1 MNEYELMFI
10 VRPEADSDAVTGV
23 NEQMAAWISA
33 QGGEVLQT
41 NVWGRRK
48 LAYAI
53 EKQTE
58 GTYVVM
64 NLRLESLALA
74 EVERNIR
81 LHEQI
86 LRYMFVRQGE

>member
-1 MNEYELMFI
+1 MFI
-10 VRPEADSDAVTGV
+10 VHPEADSDAVTGV
-23 NEQMAAWISA
+23 SEQVAAWIGG
-33 QGGEVLQT
+33 QGGEVTQT

-48 LAYAI
+48 LAFAI

-58 GTYVVM
+58 GTYVLM
-64 NLRLESLALA
+64 NLRLAGPALA

>member
-1 MNEYELMFI
+1 MNEYELMYI
-10 VRPEADSDAVTGV
+10 VHPEADSDAVTSV
-23 NEQMAAWISA
+23 NEQVTAWIGA

-48 LAYAI
+48 LAFAI
-53 EKQTE
+53 EKQSE

-64 NLRLESLALA
+64 NLRLAGPALS

-81 LHEQI
+81 LYEQV

>member
-10 VRPEADSDAVTGV
+10 VHPEADSDAVAAV
-23 NEQMAAWISA
+23 NEQVATWIGG
-33 QGGEVLQT
+33 QGGEVTQT

-48 LAYAI
+48 LAFAI

-58 GTYVVM
+58 GTYVLM
-64 NLRLESLALA
+64 NLRLAGPALA
-74 EVERNIR
+74 EVERNLR
-81 LHEQI
+81 LHEQV

>member
-1 MNEYELMFI
+1 MFI
-10 VRPEADSDAVTGV
+10 VHPEADSDAVAGI
-23 NEQMAAWISA
+23 NEQVAAWIGA
-33 QGGEVLQT
+33 QGGEVTQT

-48 LAYAI
+48 LAFAI

>member
-1 MNEYELMFI
+1 VNEYELMYI
-10 VRPEADSDAVTGV
+10 VHPEADSDAVTGV
-23 NEQMAAWISA
+23 NEQMAAWIGA

-48 LAYAI
+48 LAFAI
-53 EKQTE
+53 EKQNE
-58 GTYVVM
+58 GTYVLM
-64 NLRLESLALA
+64 NLRLAGSALA
-74 EVERNIR
+74 EVERTIR

>member
-1 MNEYELMFI
+1 MFI
-10 VRPEADSDAVTGV
+10 VHPEADSDAVTSV
-23 NEQMAAWISA
+23 NEQVTAWIGA

-48 LAYAI
+48 LAFAI
-53 EKQTE
+53 DKHSE

-64 NLRLESLALA
+64 NLRLAGLALA

-81 LHEQI
+81 LHERI
-86 LRYMFVRQGE
+86 LRYIFVRQGE

>member
-1 MNEYELMFI
+1 M
-10 VRPEADSDAVTGV
+10 
-23 NEQMAAWISA
+23 
-33 QGGEVLQT
+33 LQT

-53 EKQTE
+53 DKQTE
-58 GTYVVM
+58 GTYVLM
-64 NLRLESLALA
+64 NLRLAGLALA

-81 LHEQI
+81 LHEQV

>member
-23 NEQMAAWISA
+23 NEQVAAWIGA

-53 EKQTE
+53 DKQTE
-58 GTYVVM
+58 GTYVLM
-64 NLRLESLALA
+64 NLRLAGLALA

-81 LHEQI
+81 LHEQV

>member
-1 MNEYELMFI
+1 MFI
-10 VRPEADSDAVTGV
+10 VHPEADSDAVTGV
-23 NEQMAAWISA
+23 SEQLAAWIGA

-53 EKQTE
+53 EKQSE

-64 NLRLESLALA
+64 TLKLAGSALA

>member
-1 MNEYELMFI
+1 VNEYELMFI

-23 NEQMAAWISA
+23 NEQVAAWIGA

-53 EKQTE
+53 DKQTE
-58 GTYVVM
+58 GTYVLM
-64 NLRLESLALA
+64 NLRLAGLALA

-81 LHEQI
+81 LHEQV

>member
-23 NEQMAAWISA
+23 NEQVAAWIGA

-48 LAYAI
+48 LAFAI
-53 EKQTE
+53 DKQTE
-58 GTYVVM
+58 GTYVLM
-64 NLRLESLALA
+64 TLRLAGLALA

-81 LHEQI
+81 LHEQV

>member
-1 MNEYELMFI
+1 MFI

-23 NEQMAAWISA
+23 NEQVAAWIGA
-33 QGGEVLQT
+33 QGGEVIQT

-53 EKQTE
+53 DKQTE
-58 GTYVVM
+58 GTYVLM
-64 NLRLESLALA
+64 NLRLAGLALA

-81 LHEQI
+81 LHEQV

>member
-10 VRPEADSDAVTGV
+10 VHPEADSDAVTGV
-23 NEQMAAWISA
+23 SEQLAAWIGA

-53 EKQTE
+53 EKQSE

-64 NLRLESLALA
+64 TLKLAGSALA

>member
-1 MNEYELMFI
+1 MFI

-23 NEQMAAWISA
+23 NEQVAAWIGA

-53 EKQTE
+53 DKQTE
-58 GTYVVM
+58 GTYVLM
-64 NLRLESLALA
+64 NLRLAGLALA

-81 LHEQI
+81 LHEQV